1 MTKQYQ
7 NEVSSVAFQWCRCS
21 SQSIVVHHFY
31 SQLVLPPY
39 TVKIRGGRHSTTHG
53 EGSSRWA
60 LVLPPNTIK
69 IRGGRSIFR
78 RHSQARVLPSH
89 VQRLLATYAHFMSS
103 GVKIPHRLDV
113 PVPVMQTAAAPTN
126 PHHST
131 YFGTTPNHENKWDSR
146 MDPKWC
152 SSKIPLSLTP
162 SQLIVKPD
170 PSNSEC
176 KLPHSETDS
185 DAAFV
190 RDGSPC
196 SHSIPQ
202 PTFHKKNKIEK
213 IV

>member
-1 MTKQYQ
+1 M
-7 NEVSSVAFQWCRCS
+7 
-21 SQSIVVHHFY
+21 
-31 SQLVLPPY
+31 QL
-39 TVKIRGGRHSTTHG
+39 RQG
-53 EGSSRWA
+53 ED
-60 LVLPPNTIK
+60 
-69 IRGGRSIFR
+69 
-78 RHSQARVLPSH
+78 

-103 GVKIPHRLDV
+103 GVKIPHHLDV

-152 SSKIPLSLTP
+152 GSKIPLSLTP

-176 KLPHSETDS
+176 KLPHSEADS

-202 PTFHKKNKIEK
+202 PWLHGERVSQGELWPGLIAVELPWWTEYLP
-213 IV
+213 